1 MRVALDNAD
10 WPSSSIST
18 LDEVMAGV
26 ALWSI
31 VSSPSFISS
40 APSAF
45 VSEDSS
51 PISSGSSSGCITSRS
66 SWEDDTYNVEPNST
80 STIDPTSLIFSLIWL
95 SDCSLCDQFIRRSN
109 LFIEQCIE
117 TKISYIA
124 LAYSDLP
131 DNRRKNCNIAKYK
144 LNDKQ
149 LCICIIQQNAR
160 VEIIERKSRLN
171 FQTTTRLLQCSQ
183 LTKNRLVYSQSLFSK
198 ILGRRRFGNQISQL
212 NDLVKKKETFD
223 DDDLQAGRL
232 LRVAAFSICREVWI
246 TNFIRS
252 ADKEMN
258 LGETRLKIYE

>member
-45 VSEDSS
+45 VSDDSS

-80 STIDPTSLIFSLIWL
+80 STIDPTSLVFSLIWL
-95 SDCSLCDQFIRRSN
+95 SDCSLYDQFIRRSN

-171 FQTTTRLLQCSQ
+171 FQTTTDEYRLLQCSQ
-183 LTKNRLVYSQSLFSK
+183 LTKKPLSISSVIVLKNSL
-198 ILGRRRFGNQISQL
+198 
-212 NDLVKKKETFD
+212 KKKVTFD